1 MYIQNCTLIMSKEE
15 EYELAKVRLKQA
27 EKELTEAQRN
37 LGEIEKDLEKEKS
50 FDNLNQKF
58 KPFYSELT
66 GSD

>member
-27 EKELTEAQRN
+27 EQELIEAQRN
-37 LGEIEKDLEKEKS
+37 LHEIEKALKEKLVEHPTENS
-50 FDNLNQKF
+50 TPFD
-58 KPFYSELT
+58 SELT